1 MRAETRFNYLVLGSW
16 WAAVA
21 VLGGLRLWRGDANE
35 AIILLVSASL
45 TALLGVAL
53 AVDRANDATGD
64 APDIEAL
71 RLQKATML
79 FSVIAIATVVGCA
92 FLDGAIWWAA
102 LECAALLWILPA
114 QILPLA
120 QAYLRRRAG
129 APRIASLIGL
139 SRCCASRRIRR

>member
-1 MRAETRFNYLVLGSW
+1 MTTPEMRAETRFNYVVLGSW

-21 VLGGLRLWRGDANE
+21 VLGGLRLWRGDINE
-35 AIILLVSASL
+35 ALILLVSASL

-53 AVDRANDATGD
+53 AIDRANSAGADG
-64 APDIEAL
+64 PDEEAL

-92 FLDGAIWWAA
+92 FLNGAIWWAA
-102 LECAALLWILPA
+102 LECAALMWILPA

-120 QAYLRRRAG
+120 QAYLRKRAG
-129 APRIASLIGL
+129 
-139 SRCCASRRIRR
+139 RRSVQA